1 MTKIEE
7 SILVKSLA
15 QSVKNGKITI
25 EQVPTP
31 YREAVQEKLDEENS

>member
-7 SILVKSLA
+7 SILVQSLA

-25 EQVPTP
+25 EQVPDNLKDK
-31 YREAVQEKLDEENS
+31 VQEILDK